1 MTIAEGDNLLRIG
14 ELSRRVGVP
23 VESLRAWER
32 RYGLLAPSR
41 TQGGFRLY
49 GEADVARVL
58 AMRANLDRGM
68 SAAEAARV
76 ALAEETALATESP
89 APVADARELGAALDG
104 FDEAGAQ
111 QALDRLLTTVTLDVV
126 LRDVL
131 MPYLHELG
139 QRWERE
145 EASVA
150 QEHFASNLVRGRLMA
165 LARSWDRGG
174 GPRGLLA
181 CAEGELHDLPLVGFG
196 LALREHGW
204 RISYLGA
211 DTPVASVVDT
221 TRALTPHA
229 VVISGTTAGAFE
241 AIATRLREIA
251 LHAPLYLAGAAA
263 DPQVARRAHATY
275 LAGDVVLA
283 AETLATER
291 T

>member
-1 MTIAEGDNLLRIG
+1 MTVAEGDKLLRIG

-49 GEADVARVL
+49 GETDVARVL
-58 AMRANLDRGM
+58 AMRANLDNGM
-68 SAAEAARV
+68 SAAEAARL
-76 ALAEETALATESP
+76 ALTEEMALATESP
-89 APVADARELGAALDG
+89 APVADARELDAALDR

-111 QALDRLLTTVTLDVV
+111 RALDRLLTTVTLDIV

-139 QRWERE
+139 MRWERG

-174 GPRGLLA
+174 GPRVLLA

-221 TRALTPHA
+221 TRALTPDA
-229 VVISGTTAGAFE
+229 VVISGTTSGAFD

-251 LHAPLYLAGAAA
+251 LHAPLYVAGAAA
-263 DPQVARRAHATY
+263 DPQVARRAHGTH
-275 LAGDVVLA
+275 LSGDVVLA
-283 AETLATER
+283 AETLAAER
-291 T
+291 R